1 MAGAGVTGADAGC
14 DGSGCVVTG
23 AVVVD
28 AVVVAVDVVGAVVV
42 DAVDVVELVVVDVV
56 DCGSALAVTRV
67 TSPFFQPSMSV
78 ASVSTA
84 ETDSP
89 EARAIISACAFG

>member
-1 MAGAGVTGADAGC
+1 
-14 DGSGCVVTG
+14 VTG

-42 DAVDVVELVVVDVV
+42 DAVDVVGAVVVAVDVVELVVVDVV
-56 DCGSALAVTRV
+56 DCGSAVAVTRV

-78 ASVSTA
+78 ASVSSA

-89 EARAIISACAFG
+89 DARAIISACAFG